1 MCHRAGT
8 VPNAEELIPDPEAPG
23 IFIRQINQA
32 VLYEISLVTRPSYKD
47 TELSLR
53 SEDLARRT
61 VMDREA
67 LYRWL

>member
-1 MCHRAGT
+1 MPPAGT
-8 VPNAEELIPDPEAPG
+8 VPNAEELIADPEVAG

-53 SEDLARRT
+53 SEDLARRE
-61 VMDREA
+61 VMDKEA